1 MTLPK
6 SPPKKQKKMV
16 KLSNGLFAGLRCLG
30 AAATPARAEFSAQLD
45 KKNDLLRKA
54 VQVRG
59 MAWVGLPGR
68 RDEGFFFFTPG
79 RAHASKKSSRCPC
92 FSRQPRSGGLGRR
105 APRPPLV
112 RL

>member
-16 KLSNGLFAGLRCLG
+16 KLSNGLLAGLLCLG

-59 MAWVGLPGR
+59 
-68 RDEGFFFFTPG
+68 
-79 RAHASKKSSRCPC
+79 RA
-92 FSRQPRSGGLGRR
+92 
-105 APRPPLV
+105 
-112 RL
+112 

>member
-1 MTLPK
+1 
-6 SPPKKQKKMV
+6 MV
-16 KLSNGLFAGLRCLG
+16 KLSNGLLAGLLCLG

-59 MAWVGLPGR
+59 MAWVGLPGQ
-68 RDEGFFFFTPG
+68 RDERFFVFLPLG
-79 RAHASKKSSRCPC
+79 APHASKKNSRCPGV
-92 FSRQPRSGGLGRR
+92 SREPRSGGLQRH